1 MDCAWAPDGLTLA
14 AALGDGG
21 VELVDARSSAA
32 AVRRLGCHAMGALTL
47 DWFSGGT
54 TLCSSGQDSALKFWP
69 AAQPDSKPV
78 TRTGRQWAG
87 QLKRRPVGT
96 QLASASGRT
105 VTIWDAHATPICQL
119 TEQTSVIQAL
129 AWSHDGALLAAGC
142 TGAVILYRFEGAAVQ
157 PTRLDW
163 PGIGLKLAFSPNGR
177 YIAAGMQDGAVRFH
191 RLASQ
196 ETAEMSGY
204 ESKVSLLGW
213 TSNSRFLVT
222 PSGDELIAWDF
233 GGRGPQGRD
242 PLRLRGHTE
251 RITALAMHPTKSL
264 AASAGRDWRV
274 AVWEPGANQV
284 PLDVQL
290 TTAEASALCWSGD
303 GRRLAVGQTNGD
315 LAVYELISG

>member
-21 VELVDARSSAA
+21 VQLVDARSAVP
-32 AVRRLGCHAMGALTL
+32 VRRLGCHAMGALAL
-47 DWFSGGT
+47 EWFSAGT
-54 TLCSSGQDSALKFWP
+54 ILCSSGQDSALKFWP
-69 AAQPDSKPV
+69 ASKLDSKPV
-78 TRTGRQWAG
+78 TRAGRQWAG
-87 QLKRRPVGT
+87 QLKPRPGDT
-96 QLASASGRT
+96 QLASASGRA
-105 VTIWDAHATPICQL
+105 VTIWDANATPVCEL

-129 AWSHDGALLAAGC
+129 AWSHDGALLAAAC
-142 TGAVILYRFEGAAVQ
+142 TGAVILYRFEGDAVH

-163 PGIGLKLAFSPNGR
+163 PGTGLELAFSPNGR
-177 YIAAGMQDGAVRFH
+177 YLAAGMQDAAVRFH
-191 RLASQ
+191 RLGSQ

-242 PLRLRGHTE
+242 PLRLHGHTE
-251 RITALAMHPTKSL
+251 RITALAMHPIKPL
-264 AASAGRDWRV
+264 AASGGRDWRV
-274 AVWEPGANQV
+274 AVWEPGAQQV

-290 TTAEASALCWSGD
+290 TTAEASMLRWSGD

-315 LAVYELISG
+315 LAIYELISG